1 MLGGVSWFAI
11 PWAFGTM
18 MGLTCRALMTNPN
31 FPTYPFALSASQA
44 SAGLVAPAA
53 AATLLGTG
61 GAVAVLL
68 VVFMVRDL
76 SHLAELSDNLPRL
89 QLLLAVPS

>member
-1 MLGGVSWFAI
+1 MLGGISWFAI

-18 MGLTCRALMTNPN
+18 MGLSCRALMTNPN
-31 FPTYPFALSASQA
+31 FPTYPYALSASQA

-53 AATLLGTG
+53 AATILGTG

-68 VVFMVRDL
+68 VVFMV
-76 SHLAELSDNLPRL
+76 STYEHLPHTDY
-89 QLLLAVPS
+89 